1 MGATTDWRTQVQ
13 PDSRHRIVTKILETL
28 ERQFS
33 ISGPEGWV
41 EIKKIAVRFEEDM
54 FTAATSQVDYLRKI
68 SLKML
73 TLETKS
79 QTNGVPNLL
88 PLNSGG
94 GSQNP
99 QQTGS
104 QEQQSQSSQQFLY
117 QQQHLLKQKQQ
128 QQQGNN
134 LSSIMQSHMQQ
145 QQPKPQQQ
153 KPIQSTQLQYT
164 QQPQLHQQ
172 APVLHQQQHTVLP
185 SRQQMNVPNLQ
196 PNQLIGQQNNV
207 SDMQQQ
213 KQQELLNLQN
223 DIANMQQH
231 LLGNNIPHQQQLGQQ
246 SNMSGL
252 QKQHQQP
259 MHTMHQQRGKVQQ
272 QQNAQMH
279 QQLEWQQQP
288 NSLEK
293 DMQQKVVQ
301 TSGGSML
308 NHPNLVDQKQV
319 LHSQMP
325 PPEASSTLLD
335 AAIIGNVV
343 DVQEEVYQKIEC
355 MREKYLPDLNDMHR
369 KISKICQQHDS
380 LPHPPKSEQIE
391 RLRIFKNILGKMM
404 GFLNLPKSSVIPSLK
419 DKLASYEEQLLNIMT
434 LNRAWKA
441 GPLQQQIQPTGC
453 HQLPSSRNVVDVQ
466 EEVYQ
471 IKSMREK
478 YLPDLI
484 DFHQKISRKCQQHD
498 SLPHP
503 PKSEQIERLKI
514 FKNMLDKMVAF
525 LNLPKSSAIPSLKV
539 SWRQ

>member
-54 FTAATSQVDYLRKI
+54 FTAATS
-68 SLKML
+68 
-73 TLETKS
+73 
-79 QTNGVPNLL
+79 
-88 PLNSGG
+88 
-94 GSQNP
+94 
-99 QQTGS
+99 
-104 QEQQSQSSQQFLY
+104 
-117 QQQHLLKQKQQ
+117 
-128 QQQGNN
+128 
-134 LSSIMQSHMQQ
+134 
-145 QQPKPQQQ
+145 
-153 KPIQSTQLQYT
+153 QYT

-272 QQNAQMH
+272 QQNAQVSTNMLQILGQRAQCQPAQQQLVPQLLSQTMQMH

-471 IKSMREK
+471 AIYFYSP
-478 YLPDLI
+478 LL
-484 DFHQKISRKCQQHD
+484 
-498 SLPHP
+498 
-503 PKSEQIERLKI
+503 
-514 FKNMLDKMVAF
+514 AF
-525 LNLPKSSAIPSLKV
+525 VVFSFLSNVVCIRAVSNLSH
-539 SWRQ
+539 